1 MLKDSN
7 ATATKISLDM
17 IIEFY
22 RRNIWN
28 DAKTVHVITTACV
41 SKITMTRVAVMTFI
55 LGKVEEEKQDS
66 DSTSEDEGP
75 NSKRPAVQYA
85 TGKKSFKHK
94 KRIEILE
101 VKKEEE
107 NAENDEHGWES
118 ASLSEEAD
126 EDGDWVDMHHSCDKE
141 QQEISKK
148 LNSMP
153 SEKWKPEL

>member
-1 MLKDSN
+1 
-7 ATATKISLDM
+7 
-17 IIEFY
+17 
-22 RRNIWN
+22 
-28 DAKTVHVITTACV
+28 
-41 SKITMTRVAVMTFI
+41 MTHVAVMTFI
-55 LGKVEEEKQDS
+55 LGKNEEEKQDS

-75 NSKRPAVQYA
+75 NSKRPAVQYG

-94 KRIEILE
+94 KRLEKAMKVRKKQKKIKRRIEILE

-126 EDGDWVDMHHSCDKE
+126 KGGDWVEVHHSCDEE

-153 SEKWKPEL
+153 SEKWKSEV